1 VTSRPTIVV
10 SKAGVSYKLCK
21 IWFGADGSF
30 YVTVPYHPARRAVFM
45 KMTVDYAAAQAGQ
58 WVPYDDALEVAM
70 LDDDDARPKLSCHP
84 DGFCQFSGQGIV
96 SGKDEAG
103 TPKGIGVFSSPL
115 MKLGSGPRFSVV
127 IQGIEAFDRQEGE
140 REGDVAFCYADLSA
154 TPDLNGLV
162 LDGHYF
168 QPGMRRFIRT
178 LADGNRYVT
187 ILHPSGIV
195 LPLRVVLAPDKCDLP
210 GFLGLELYA
219 TRTLFPEPA
228 FTLNG
233 PGEKP
238 RMGEQGQN
246 VADVIC
252 AAFPGPKSVQ
262 RYHDLSYRAPEMKGE
277 PGAERPGAGSS

>member
-1 VTSRPTIVV
+1 MSH
-10 SKAGVSYKLCK
+10 KLCK
-21 IWFGADGSF
+21 VWFGTDGSF
-30 YVTVPYHPARRAVFM
+30 YVTVPYHPARRAVFT
-45 KMTVDYAAAQAGQ
+45 KLTVDYTAAQGGQ
-58 WVPYDDALEVAM
+58 FVAYHDALEAAI

-103 TPKGIGVFSSPL
+103 KPKGIGVFSSPL
-115 MKLGSGPRFSVV
+115 VKLGSGPRFSVV
-127 IQGIEAFDRQEGE
+127 IQEIEVFDRQEGE
-140 REGDVAFCYADLSA
+140 REGDVVFRYEELNA
-154 TPDLNGLV
+154 TPDLNGLA

-178 LADGNRYVT
+178 HADGNRYVSV
-187 ILHPSGIV
+187 LHPSGIV

-219 TRTLFPEPA
+219 TRTGFPEPA

-238 RMGEQGQN
+238 RKNEQGHN
-246 VADVIC
+246 IADVIC
-252 AAFPGPKSVQ
+252 AAFPGPNNIQ
-262 RYHDLSYRAPEMKGE
+262 CRRDLNYRTLEEGKGT
-277 PGAERPGAGSS
+277 S